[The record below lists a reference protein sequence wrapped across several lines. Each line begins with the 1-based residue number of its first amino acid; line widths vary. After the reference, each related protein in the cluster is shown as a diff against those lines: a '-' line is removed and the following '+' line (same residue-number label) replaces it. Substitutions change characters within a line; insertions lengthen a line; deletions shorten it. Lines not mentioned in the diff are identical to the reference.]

1 MELYQLDCA
10 VLKSDPKIIKII
22 KRKILKPIGYHFRK
36 KHFNKYYKLKQKQ
49 WKQKKKEDI

>member
-49 WKQKKKEDI
+49 